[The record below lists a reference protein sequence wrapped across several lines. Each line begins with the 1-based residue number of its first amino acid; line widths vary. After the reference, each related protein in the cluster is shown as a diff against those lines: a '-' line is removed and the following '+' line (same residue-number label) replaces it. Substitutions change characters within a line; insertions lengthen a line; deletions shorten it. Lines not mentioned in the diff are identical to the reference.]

1 MNQELCITDVDILV
15 EYGSHLDVDCNIEG
29 PKINENVTSVV
40 NKLHLQHISTGQC
53 KAKHPLVR
61 MLRCTCIT
69 SFGIRLWERLTWM
82 MLSSRELKRCCYP
95 LPIPTG
101 KLLMLLF
108 QPKQSKS
115 R

>member
-53 KAKHPLVR
+53 KAKHPKDV
-61 MLRCTCIT
+61 TCQNVEVHLHYLIWDQT
-69 SFGIRLWERLTWM
+69 V
-82 MLSSRELKRCCYP
+82 
-95 LPIPTG
+95 G
-101 KLLMLLF
+101 KTHLDDVKF
-108 QPKQSKS
+108 T
-115 R
+115 